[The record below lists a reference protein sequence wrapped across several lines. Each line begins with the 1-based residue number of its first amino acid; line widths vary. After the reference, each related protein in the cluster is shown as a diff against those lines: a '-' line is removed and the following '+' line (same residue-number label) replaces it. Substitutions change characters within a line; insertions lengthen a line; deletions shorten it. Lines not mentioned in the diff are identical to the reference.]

1 MAGAR
6 CAERGGEEVKCAS
19 YYEHFAPAFRLDAG
33 AIRFVS
39 PATACLVMIECAQP
53 QMEDG

>member
-39 PATACLVMIECAQP
+39 PATACLVMIGRAQP

>member
-6 CAERGGEEVKCAS
+6 YAQRGGEEVKCIS

-39 PATACLVMIECAQP
+39 PATACLVIIGCAEP